1 MKRFTG
7 ALACLLFFLTATFG
21 TLVSPVQAAISTTP
35 DPTGSPTQAADTSN
49 ASGAEGGCFTTNA
62 WHETENYLIY
72 HMIRVDEQNMI
83 LPWYDPSNLCNSYDH
98 MLHLVFEWWLN
109 MERNPAEPDLPY
121 YLMHQI
127 WQSTSEPDYDP
138 KGLGG
143 DQLAMAISS
152 WTLYYAYTGDT
163 RALDDMVLIANHV
176 LDNGMS
182 PATDLWPNLPYP
194 YNVTRL
200 DKMDGDMI
208 FHENFTMLDKAGSF
222 GYELVNLY
230 KITGNTR
237 YLQAAVKI
245 ANTLANHTQAGD
257 EVTSPLP
264 YRVNTKTGELPVG
277 GNPYTTYWTG
287 LLMLWEGLEGLGQGN
302 IADYQTAHT
311 KVLNWLRTYPVHNN
325 QWGPF
330 FEDGPGW
337 SITQTNAVTLA
348 MYIMDHRDLWG
359 PTWQA
364 DARSALDWPYAA
376 LDNLGWIDYGV
387 ELIDEQTGYRKP
399 GNSHNSRQAS
409 MELRYAELTGD
420 TSRVTNSVRQLSW
433 ATYSVD
439 FDGKNR
445 YPYDNIWLTDG
456 YGDYVRHYLR
466 AMAAAPWLAPD
477 DQDHLLR
484 TSSIIKFIRYQP
496 DRIEYRTFDGS
507 AQEKLKITSFMPL
520 SVTANGV
527 PLQRLNSISDL
538 ETQTGFT
545 LGAPGDLPTVMRI
558 HHENATS
565 IVISGVPPKYL
576 FLPLIQQIPQ

>member
-1 MKRFTG
+1 MGKK
-7 ALACLLFFLTATFG
+7 LFLG
-21 TLVSPVQAAISTTP
+21 TLVGLLLILMAVPGP
-35 DPTGSPTQAADTSN
+35 
-49 ASGAEGGCFTTNA
+49 SGAPVEAAGTAASIEDGSGSETTGVASAPGNGCFTTSN
-62 WHETENYLIY
+62 WHETEDYLIY

-83 LPWYDPSNLCNSYDH
+83 LPWYDPTNVCNSYDH
-98 MLHLVFEWWLN
+98 MIRLVFEWWLN

-152 WTLYYAYTGDT
+152 WTLYYAYTGDS
-163 RALDDMVLIANHV
+163 RALDNMVLMANHV
-176 LDNGMS
+176 LDNGIS

-200 DKMDGDMI
+200 DILDGDMI
-208 FHENFTMLDKAGSF
+208 FFENFTMLDKAGSF
-222 GYELVNLY
+222 GFELVNLY
-230 KITGNTR
+230 KITADER

-245 ANTLANHTQAGD
+245 ANTLAANTQDGD
-257 EVTSPLP
+257 ETTSPLP

-277 GNPYTTYWTG
+277 GNPYTTNWTG
-287 LLMLWEGLEGLGQGN
+287 MLMLWESLQDLGQGN
-302 IADYQTAHT
+302 LNDYQAAHDR
-311 KVLNWLRTYPVHNN
+311 VLNWLRTYPVHNN

-337 SITQTNAVTLA
+337 SVTQINAVTLA
-348 MYIMDHRDLWG
+348 MYILEHRDLWG

-364 DARSALDWPYAA
+364 DARSALDWPYFE
-376 LDNLGWIDYGV
+376 LGNTGWMAYGV
-387 ELIDEQTGYRKP
+387 EVINEQTGYRKP
-399 GNSHNSRQAS
+399 GNSHTSRQAS

-420 TSRVTNSVRQLSW
+420 TTWVTNAVRQLSW

-445 YPYDNIWLTDG
+445 YPYDQIWLTDG

-484 TSSIIKFIRYQP
+484 TSSVVRFIQYQP
-496 DRIEYRTFDGS
+496 ERIEYHTFDRS
-507 AQEKLKITSFMPL
+507 AQEKLKITTFAPL
-520 SVTANGV
+520 SVSADGA
-527 PLQRLNSISDL
+527 PLRRLYSLADL
-538 ETQTGFT
+538 ETQEGYT
-545 LGAPGDLPTVMRI
+545 LGAPGDLPGVMRI
-558 HHENATS
+558 HHENATT
-565 IVISGVPPKYL
+565 IVISGVPPKYIY
-576 FLPLIQQIPQ
+576 LPLIQQAQ